1 MKNIKNTI
9 TTTITNLRTR
19 AITGIVKILIP
30 DPCILIE
37 SIKAHAVCN
46 LADLIN
52 TDEVVQ
58 DLADEVS
65 RDLTKD
71 DVLSYVMDN
80 GFDMSDVEHQIV
92 NRVADDF
99 DKSDIEDAIIEKIE
113 QKISDPNDIE
123 DRIIEHI
130 EDGITV
136 DEDEVIDRIVE
147 NYEVDEDSIID
158 RIVDAV
164 DIDSKIDTLLRRK
177 VADAFRRIADEM
189 SA

>member
-9 TTTITNLRTR
+9 TTTLVNLRTR

-30 DPCILIE
+30 DPGTLIE
-37 SIKAHAVCN
+37 SIKAHAVRSLSDQINTEEICQS
-46 LADLIN
+46 LAD
-52 TDEVVQ
+52 D
-58 DLADEVS
+58 VS
-65 RDLTKD
+65 RDLSQD
-71 DVLSYVMDN
+71 DVMSYIMYNGMDLD
-80 GFDMSDVEHQIV
+80 GISDQIV
-92 NRVADDF
+92 RDV
-99 DKSDIEDAIIEKIE
+99 
-113 QKISDPNDIE
+113 
-123 DRIIEHI
+123 

-158 RIVDAV
+158 RIVDGI
-164 DIDSKIDTLLRRK
+164 DIDSKIDALLRRK

>member
-1 MKNIKNTI
+1 MNIKNTI
-9 TTTITNLRTR
+9 KNTLANLRTR

-30 DPCILIE
+30 DPGTLIE
-37 SIKAHAVCN
+37 SIKARAVCN

-65 RDLTKD
+65 RDLRKD

-80 GFDMSDVEHQIV
+80 GFDMSDIEHQIV
-92 NRVADDF
+92 RQVADGF
-99 DKSDIEDAIIEKIE
+99 DVSGVEDAVIEKIE
-113 QKISDPNDIE
+113 RNISDPNEIE
-123 DRIIEHI
+123 DRVIEHI
-130 EDGITV
+130 EDGITI

-147 NYEVDEDSIID
+147 NYEVDESAIID
-158 RIVDAV
+158 RIFDDI
-164 DIDSKIDTLLRRK
+164 DIDSKLDTLLRRK

-189 SA
+189 GV